1 MVVLSR
7 EKTLLPQRA
16 WNSRIR
22 GGKNSSRCS
31 FIFLLQF
38 LYHNKMDLAAPT
50 VENAGQMV
58 KDELA
63 EKCQKLF
70 QAFLEE

>member
-1 MVVLSR
+1 
-7 EKTLLPQRA
+7 
-16 WNSRIR
+16 
-22 GGKNSSRCS
+22 
-31 FIFLLQF
+31 
-38 LYHNKMDLAAPT
+38 MDLAQT
-50 VENAGQMV
+50 TQENAGQMV

>member
-1 MVVLSR
+1 M
-7 EKTLLPQRA
+7 
-16 WNSRIR
+16 N
-22 GGKNSSRCS
+22 
-31 FIFLLQF
+31 
-38 LYHNKMDLAAPT
+38 MDVATANA
-50 VENAGQMV
+50 ENAGEMV

>member
-1 MVVLSR
+1 
-7 EKTLLPQRA
+7 
-16 WNSRIR
+16 
-22 GGKNSSRCS
+22 
-31 FIFLLQF
+31 
-38 LYHNKMDLAAPT
+38 MDVATAT
-50 VENAGQMV
+50 QENAGEMV

>member
-1 MVVLSR
+1 
-7 EKTLLPQRA
+7 
-16 WNSRIR
+16 
-22 GGKNSSRCS
+22 
-31 FIFLLQF
+31 
-38 LYHNKMDLAAPT
+38 MDAAT
-50 VENAGQMV
+50 ATAENAAEIV

>member
-1 MVVLSR
+1 
-7 EKTLLPQRA
+7 
-16 WNSRIR
+16 
-22 GGKNSSRCS
+22 
-31 FIFLLQF
+31 
-38 LYHNKMDLAAPT
+38 MDVATAT
-50 VENAGQMV
+50 TENAGETV

>member
-1 MVVLSR
+1 MDVATANA
-7 EKTLLPQRA
+7 ET
-16 WNSRIR
+16 
-22 GGKNSSRCS
+22 GGV
-31 FIFLLQF
+31 
-38 LYHNKMDLAAPT
+38 T
-50 VENAGQMV
+50 V

>member
-1 MVVLSR
+1 
-7 EKTLLPQRA
+7 
-16 WNSRIR
+16 
-22 GGKNSSRCS
+22 
-31 FIFLLQF
+31 
-38 LYHNKMDLAAPT
+38 MDVATAT
-50 VENAGQMV
+50 AENAGDIV

>member
-1 MVVLSR
+1 
-7 EKTLLPQRA
+7 
-16 WNSRIR
+16 
-22 GGKNSSRCS
+22 
-31 FIFLLQF
+31 
-38 LYHNKMDLAAPT
+38 MDLAAPT

>member
-1 MVVLSR
+1 
-7 EKTLLPQRA
+7 
-16 WNSRIR
+16 
-22 GGKNSSRCS
+22 
-31 FIFLLQF
+31 
-38 LYHNKMDLAAPT
+38 MDVATAT
-50 VENAGQMV
+50 AENTGETV

>member
-1 MVVLSR
+1 
-7 EKTLLPQRA
+7 
-16 WNSRIR
+16 
-22 GGKNSSRCS
+22 
-31 FIFLLQF
+31 
-38 LYHNKMDLAAPT
+38 MDLTEPG
-50 VENAGQMV
+50 VDQHAGQMM

>member
-1 MVVLSR
+1 
-7 EKTLLPQRA
+7 
-16 WNSRIR
+16 
-22 GGKNSSRCS
+22 
-31 FIFLLQF
+31 
-38 LYHNKMDLAAPT
+38 MDLTEPG
-50 VENAGQMV
+50 VDQQAGQTM

>member
-1 MVVLSR
+1 
-7 EKTLLPQRA
+7 
-16 WNSRIR
+16 
-22 GGKNSSRCS
+22 
-31 FIFLLQF
+31 
-38 LYHNKMDLAAPT
+38 MDIVEPA

>member
-1 MVVLSR
+1 
-7 EKTLLPQRA
+7 
-16 WNSRIR
+16 
-22 GGKNSSRCS
+22 
-31 FIFLLQF
+31 
-38 LYHNKMDLAAPT
+38 MDLVQPT
-50 VENAGQMV
+50 QENAGQMV

>member
-1 MVVLSR
+1 
-7 EKTLLPQRA
+7 
-16 WNSRIR
+16 
-22 GGKNSSRCS
+22 
-31 FIFLLQF
+31 
-38 LYHNKMDLAAPT
+38 MDIAEPA
-50 VENAGQMV
+50 VENAGQLV

>member
-1 MVVLSR
+1 
-7 EKTLLPQRA
+7 
-16 WNSRIR
+16 
-22 GGKNSSRCS
+22 
-31 FIFLLQF
+31 
-38 LYHNKMDLAAPT
+38 MDVAT
-50 VENAGQMV
+50 TTTENAGEMV

>member
-1 MVVLSR
+1 
-7 EKTLLPQRA
+7 
-16 WNSRIR
+16 
-22 GGKNSSRCS
+22 
-31 FIFLLQF
+31 
-38 LYHNKMDLAAPT
+38 MDISEPA
-50 VENAGQMV
+50 VENAGQTV

>member
-1 MVVLSR
+1 MLSVR
-7 EKTLLPQRA
+7 VSVSVEQKFVSIFSVFDALVPLFV
-16 WNSRIR
+16 SF
-22 GGKNSSRCS
+22 SS
-31 FIFLLQF
+31 
-38 LYHNKMDLAAPT
+38 MDVTAAAA
-50 VENAGQMV
+50 EHAGEMV

>member
-1 MVVLSR
+1 
-7 EKTLLPQRA
+7 
-16 WNSRIR
+16 
-22 GGKNSSRCS
+22 
-31 FIFLLQF
+31 
-38 LYHNKMDLAAPT
+38 MDVATANA
-50 VENAGQMV
+50 ENVGEVV

>member
-1 MVVLSR
+1 
-7 EKTLLPQRA
+7 
-16 WNSRIR
+16 
-22 GGKNSSRCS
+22 
-31 FIFLLQF
+31 
-38 LYHNKMDLAAPT
+38 MDVATAT
-50 VENAGQMV
+50 AEIAGAMV

>member
-1 MVVLSR
+1 MLRGAEGLFRLWVFWLI
-7 EKTLLPQRA
+7 LLHDYE
-16 WNSRIR
+16 
-22 GGKNSSRCS
+22 
-31 FIFLLQF
+31 FD
-38 LYHNKMDLAAPT
+38 MDVTTATA
-50 VENAGQMV
+50 ENAGEMV

>member
-1 MVVLSR
+1 
-7 EKTLLPQRA
+7 
-16 WNSRIR
+16 
-22 GGKNSSRCS
+22 
-31 FIFLLQF
+31 
-38 LYHNKMDLAAPT
+38 MDLLEPGANQ
-50 VENAGQMV
+50 NAGQMI

>member
-1 MVVLSR
+1 
-7 EKTLLPQRA
+7 
-16 WNSRIR
+16 
-22 GGKNSSRCS
+22 
-31 FIFLLQF
+31 
-38 LYHNKMDLAAPT
+38 MDL
-50 VENAGQMV
+50 VEPALENPGQMV

>member
-1 MVVLSR
+1 
-7 EKTLLPQRA
+7 
-16 WNSRIR
+16 
-22 GGKNSSRCS
+22 
-31 FIFLLQF
+31 
-38 LYHNKMDLAAPT
+38 MDVATAT
-50 VENAGQMV
+50 TENAGEMV

>member
-1 MVVLSR
+1 
-7 EKTLLPQRA
+7 
-16 WNSRIR
+16 
-22 GGKNSSRCS
+22 
-31 FIFLLQF
+31 
-38 LYHNKMDLAAPT
+38 MDIPDPV
-50 VENAGQMV
+50 VENAGQMM

>member
-1 MVVLSR
+1 MDVV
-7 EKTLLPQRA
+7 EPTL
-16 WNSRIR
+16 
-22 GGKNSSRCS
+22 
-31 FIFLLQF
+31 
-38 LYHNKMDLAAPT
+38 
-50 VENAGQMV
+50 ENAGQVV